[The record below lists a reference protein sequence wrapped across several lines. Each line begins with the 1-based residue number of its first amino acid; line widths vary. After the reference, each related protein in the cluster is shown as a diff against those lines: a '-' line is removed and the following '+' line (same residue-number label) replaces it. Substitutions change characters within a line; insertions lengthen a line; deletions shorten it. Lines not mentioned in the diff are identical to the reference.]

1 MRFQTG
7 GLVNYMKI
15 LKYAG
20 LCVAGLVMNIALIL
34 IDAFVC
40 ARFDSILFSTEIVFV
55 LIALGF
61 CIGSAFIHVKLMN
74 LIRKKLVMR
83 SRWYLISVFIAPVVL
98 GGLGVILALVLGE
111 TIWSGWAGLGNV
123 VTMFFCSII
132 WGIMSMFSGISTVC
146 LNSPFG
152 ALEPEKANLN
162 SRDDKE

>member
-1 MRFQTG
+1 
-7 GLVNYMKI
+7 MKY

-20 LCVAGLVMNIALIL
+20 LSAAGLALNIALIL

-40 ARFDSILFSTEIVFV
+40 ARFDSVLFSTEKVFV
-55 LIALGF
+55 FIALGF

-83 SRWYLISVFIAPVVL
+83 SRCYLISVFIAPVVL
-98 GGLGVILALVLGE
+98 GGLGVILALLLGE
-111 TIWSGWAGLGNV
+111 TIWSGWAGLGNAL
-123 VTMFFCSII
+123 TMFFGSII
-132 WGIMSMFSGISTVC
+132 WGIMTMFSGISTVC

-152 ALEPEKANLN
+152 APEPEKANVN

>member
-1 MRFQTG
+1 
-7 GLVNYMKI
+7 MKY

-20 LCVAGLVMNIALIL
+20 LCAAGLALNIALIL

-40 ARFDSILFSTEIVFV
+40 ARFDSVLFSTEKVFV
-55 LIALGF
+55 FIALGF

-83 SRWYLISVFIAPVVL
+83 SRCYLISVFIAPVVL
-98 GGLGVILALVLGE
+98 GGLGVILALLLGE

-123 VTMFFCSII
+123 VTMFFGSII

-146 LNSPFG
+146 LNAPFG
-152 ALEPEKANLN
+152 APEPEKANVN

>member
-1 MRFQTG
+1 
-7 GLVNYMKI
+7 MKI

-20 LCVAGLVMNIALIL
+20 LCAAGLVMNIALIL

-83 SRWYLISVFIAPVVL
+83 SRCYLISVFIAPVVL

-132 WGIMSMFSGISTVC
+132 WGIMSMFIGISTAC
-146 LNSPFG
+146 LNAPFG
-152 ALEPEKANLN
+152 APEPEKANLN

>member
-1 MRFQTG
+1 
-7 GLVNYMKI
+7 MKY

-20 LCVAGLVMNIALIL
+20 LCAAGLALNIALIL
-34 IDAFVC
+34 TDAFVC
-40 ARFDSILFSTEIVFV
+40 AGFDHALFSPQIVFV

-61 CIGSAFIHVKLMN
+61 CIGSGFLHVKLMN

-98 GGLGVILALVLGE
+98 GGLGVILALLLGE
-111 TIWSGWAGLGNV
+111 TVWSGWEGLGNV

-132 WGIMSMFSGISTVC
+132 WGIMSMFSGISTVS
-146 LNSPFG
+146 LNAPFG
-152 ALEPEKANLN
+152 APEPEKANVN